1 MANLF
6 QNGNACFPILQQVE
20 FSTTTKDTTNS
31 TSFVA
36 SSTSVSITPKRST
49 SKILI
54 IAHGQL
60 ALGYSTI
67 ARNGTSLYHPSIGG
81 IRSDNSSFAT
91 HCYLDTA
98 GTTSPITYAV
108 YFRAITSGGVW
119 NNDFGGSVTNTAT
132 IRVFEIAQ

>member
-6 QNGNACFPILQQVE
+6 QNGNSCFPVLQDVV
-20 FSTTTKDTTNS
+20 FSTTTEDNTNS

-36 SSTSVSITPKRST
+36 TSTSVSITPKVST

-54 IAHGQL
+54 IAHGTL
-60 ALGYSTI
+60 ALGYSTL
-67 ARNGTSLYHPSIGG
+67 ARNGSVFLHPTLGG
-81 IRSDNSSFAT
+81 IRSDNASMAT

-108 YFRAITSGGVW
+108 YFRAITTGGVW
-119 NNDFGGSVTNTAT
+119 NNDFGGAVTNTAT
-132 IRVFEIAQ
+132 IRAIEIAQ